1 MIKKTLL
8 FARELW
14 TLLRPYWQS
23 DERAIAWLVL
33 AANILLTLGLLYMNM
48 LFNSCYNL
56 FYDALQ
62 NKAMAAFYQQL
73 WRFCMLARSR
83 PSFYAPDSKIYLRVS
98 SVSFTTLLNAGTSAE
113 TLIKR
118 VTPASLSASA

>member
-33 AANILLTLGLLYMNM
+33 AANILLTLGLVYMNM

-98 SVSFTTLLNAGTSAE
+98 SVSFTTLLNASTSAE

>member
-8 FARELW
+8 FARALW

-23 DERAIAWLVL
+23 EERAIAWLLL
-33 AANILLTLGLLYMNM
+33 AANIRLTLGLVYMNV
-48 LFNSCYNL
+48 LFNSWYNL

-62 NKAMAAFYQQL
+62 NKAMTAFYQQL

-83 PSFYAPDSKIYLRVS
+83 PSFYAPDSKIYLSVS

-118 VTPASLSASA
+118 VTPASLSAIA

>member
-8 FARELW
+8 FAREIW

-33 AANILLTLGLLYMNM
+33 AATMLLTLGLLYMNV
-48 LFNSCYNL
+48 LFNSWYNF

-62 NKAMAAFYQQL
+62 KNAMAVFYQRL
-73 WRFCMLARSR
+73 RRFCMLAAIFIVIAVYQVYLNQMLQVRWRQRNISRSKG
-83 PSFYAPDSKIYLRVS
+83 S
-98 SVSFTTLLNAGTSAE
+98 
-113 TLIKR
+113 
-118 VTPASLSASA
+118 